1 MLSAADW
8 TAMAA
13 DLAAVRGDNPVSITL
28 RRGATTVTAQTVRV
42 ARTGTGGGRAAG
54 GNGTEEY
61 RGGVVILGAT
71 TLDIQVQDRFTIAGV
86 VYRVTIVRPNRR
98 AGVIAEAEMVE

>member
-13 DLAAVRGDNPVSITL
+13 DLALVRGDNPVSIVL
-28 RRGATTVTAQTVRV
+28 RRGATTVAAQTVRV
-42 ARTGTGGGRAAG
+42 ARINSAAGAARGNGSEEFRGRA
-54 GNGTEEY
+54 
-61 RGGVVILGAT
+61 VILGST
-71 TLDIQVQDRFTIAGV
+71 TLDIQVQDRFTLAGV

-98 AGVIAEAEMVE
+98 AGVVAEAELVE